1 MKNLRPL
8 IAAMCM
14 NLPLIGAVMLPQT
27 VVAADKQE
35 EVGAKVGKP
44 LQEAL
49 TAGQAKKWD
58 EAVAKLQAAEAVPD
72 KTAFEQYKINQI
84 YSWVYVSQK
93 KFAEA
98 AAYYE
103 KLISSGFLSDSEME
117 TDIKTV
123 TQLYLSTKNNAKAM
137 EYLQR
142 WLRAHP
148 DDKDMTYVLAQL
160 QYQSGQ
166 QKQALS
172 TLDGLVKD
180 AEKSGQPPKEDWL
193 KLMYGI
199 SAKLNTNPTALDK
212 QTLSVV
218 GKLVRYYPNQ
228 SYWQAML
235 LGLKTQVTADASKFQ
250 LDRLMMAVGVLK
262 DPDEYV
268 EFAQL
273 ANNFG
278 FPGEAVSVLDTGF
291 QKGVLGTGPGK
302 DREQRLKASMAKAAA
317 ADKPS
322 LPPAD
327 KAGATGQEDAS
338 VGEAY
343 LGYGQNAEA
352 ITALERGIKRGGL
365 KKPEQALLA
374 LGMAYLRSNQT
385 DKARAA
391 FKQVTGDSD
400 LADIASLWVLHASAK

>member
-8 IAAMCM
+8 IAAACM
-14 NLPLIGAVMLPQT
+14 SLSLLGAVVLPQSAM
-27 VVAADKQE
+27 AADKQ

-49 TAGQAKKWD
+49 AAGQAKKWD
-58 EAVAKLQAAEAVPD
+58 DAVAKLQAAEAVAD
-72 KTAFEQYKINQI
+72 KTPFEQFKINQI
-84 YSWVYVSQK
+84 YAWVYVSQK
-93 KFAEA
+93 KFGDA

-103 KLISSGFLSDSEME
+103 KLIDSGFLSDSELE

-142 WLRAHP
+142 WLRSHP

-166 QKQALS
+166 QKQAFS
-172 TLDGLVKD
+172 TLDGLVKA
-180 AEKSGQPPKEDWL
+180 AEKAGQEPKEDWL

-199 SAKLNTNPTALDK
+199 SAKLNTNPNALDK

-228 SYWQAML
+228 NYWQAML
-235 LGLKTQVTADASKFQ
+235 LGLKTQITSDASKFQ
-250 LDRLMMAVGVLK
+250 LDRLMLAVGVLK
-262 DPDEYV
+262 DPDEYI

-278 FPGEAVSVLDTGF
+278 FPGEAVSVLDVGF
-291 QKGVLGTGPGK
+291 QKGILGTGPGK
-302 DREQRLKASMAKAAA
+302 DREQRLKAAMIKAAA
-317 ADKPS
+317 EDKPT

-327 KAGATGQEDAS
+327 KQGATAQEDAS

-343 LGYGQNAEA
+343 LGYGQNADA

-365 KKPEQALLA
+365 KKPDQAEMA
-374 LGMAYLRSNQT
+374 LGIAYLRSNQS

-391 FKQVTGDSD
+391 FKQVTGEGD
-400 LADIASLWVLHASAK
+400 LPDIAALWILHAGSK